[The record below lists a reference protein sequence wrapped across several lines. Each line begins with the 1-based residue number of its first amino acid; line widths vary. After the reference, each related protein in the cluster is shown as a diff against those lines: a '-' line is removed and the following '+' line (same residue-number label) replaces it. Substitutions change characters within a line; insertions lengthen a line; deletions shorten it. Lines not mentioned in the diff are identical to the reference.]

1 MSLKNLFMNGK
12 LYTLIIVMFLLFMK
26 GGSFYF
32 KSQYKCYESGGIVM
46 KLFKEVIKNN
56 LKMIIF
62 YILIGII
69 INFLDLYSVTYYQKI
84 LDAFQ
89 FQKLTLVPLIIYGFL
104 LIISTLLGYIENYP
118 EQKLKNK
125 LYLDFKLQSLKKMKT
140 IDYLE
145 YQKIG
150 TGRLTQKA
158 EDGATASRDI
168 LIDFWLK
175 LFRYLIPTAL
185 FSLFFIFRVKKEY
198 VLFVFIGYIIVVI
211 ISNLILKK
219 LYKLKESILINQE
232 FLNKH
237 LVRGFMEL
245 VVFRTNKKFD
255 TEIKVTKEGIKNIV
269 DSKTKIK
276 LVHEI
281 FFTVFALI
289 VNILKVLVLGY
300 AVMNSD
306 LSVGAV
312 VTVISLLG
320 KAYEPIAIF
329 NVEYVDYKLNKVTV
343 KKYIEF
349 LDLKE
354 DEAIN
359 NGLVVKELN
368 GDIEF
373 KNVTYSYNEDKK
385 IINDLSFKINKNSSV
400 ALVGESGSG
409 KSTIIK
415 LIMGLIKYDNG
426 KILIDNNEL
435 SKLNLN
441 SFYDNVSYVSQ
452 EAPIFDGTLR
462 ENLVFDKN
470 IKDDEIIKVLNL
482 VCLDKFYEKL
492 ENGLDT
498 ELGEKGVRMSGGERQ
513 RVALARLFFDDSKI
527 IILDEATSAMDNIT
541 EKKVMENIV
550 KQLDNK
556 TLIVIA
562 HRLETIKDVDK
573 IYVLYDGVIKEQ
585 GKYIEL
591 LNKNGYFTKLYKS
604 IK

>member
-1 MSLKNLFMNGK
+1 MRLF
-12 LYTLIIVMFLLFMK
+12 
-26 GGSFYF
+26 
-32 KSQYKCYESGGIVM
+32 E
-46 KLFKEVIKNN
+46 EVIKNN

-62 YILIGII
+62 YVLIGII

-89 FQKLTLVPLIIYGFL
+89 FQTLTIVPLITYGILL
-104 LIISTLLGYIENYP
+104 LISTILGYIENYP
-118 EQKLKNK
+118 EQQVKNK
-125 LYLDFKLQSLKKMKT
+125 LYLDFKLQSLKKMKS

-168 LIDFWLK
+168 IINFWLK
-175 LFRYLIPTAL
+175 LFRYLLPTAI
-185 FSLFFIFRVKKEY
+185 FSLIFIFRVKKEY
-198 VLFVFIGYIIVVI
+198 VLFVFLGYIIVVI

-219 LYKLKESILINQE
+219 LYKLKESILLNQE

-255 TEIKVTKEGIKNIV
+255 TELKVTKEGIKNIV
-269 DSKTKIK
+269 DGKTKIK

-289 VNILKVLVLGY
+289 VNILKVVVLGY
-300 AVMNSD
+300 AVLKSD

-343 KKYIEF
+343 NKYIEL
-349 LDLKE
+349 LDIKDDEALNSGLKLKE
-354 DEAIN
+354 LSGN
-359 NGLVVKELN
+359 V
-368 GDIEF
+368 EF
-373 KNVTYSYNEDKK
+373 KNVSYSYNNEKN
-385 IINDLSFKINKNSSV
+385 IINNLSFKINKNSSV

-415 LIMGLIKYDNG
+415 LIIGLIKYDKGN
-426 KILIDNNEL
+426 ILIDGKEL

-441 SFYDNVSYVSQ
+441 SFYDNVTYVSQ

-462 ENLVFDKN
+462 ENLIFDKK
-470 IKDDEIIKVLNL
+470 IPDEEIIKVLNL

-541 EKKVMENIV
+541 EKLVMGNVV

-556 TLIVIA
+556 TLVVIA

-573 IYVLYDGVIKEQ
+573 IYVLSDGIIQEE
-585 GKYIEL
+585 GKYNEL
-591 LNKNGYFTKLYKS
+591 LDKNGYFTKLYKS
-604 IK
+604 AK

>member
-1 MSLKNLFMNGK
+1 MR
-12 LYTLIIVMFLLFMK
+12 
-26 GGSFYF
+26 
-32 KSQYKCYESGGIVM
+32 
-46 KLFKEVIKNN
+46 LFKEVIKNN

-62 YILIGII
+62 YVLIGII

-89 FQKLTLVPLIIYGFL
+89 FQTLTIVPLITYGVLL
-104 LIISTLLGYIENYP
+104 LISIILGYIENYP
-118 EQKLKNK
+118 EQQVKNK
-125 LYLDFKLQSLKKMKT
+125 LYLDFKLQSLKKMKS

-168 LIDFWLK
+168 MINFWLK
-175 LFRYLIPTAL
+175 LFRYLLPTAI
-185 FSLFFIFRVKKEY
+185 FSLIFILRVKKEY
-198 VLFVFIGYIIVVI
+198 VLFVFLGYIIVVI

-219 LYKLKESILINQE
+219 LYKLKESILLNQE

-255 TEIKVTKEGIKNIV
+255 TELKVTKEGIKNIV
-269 DSKTKIK
+269 DGKTKIK

-289 VNILKVLVLGY
+289 VNILKVVVLGY
-300 AVMNSD
+300 AVLKSD

-343 KKYIEF
+343 NKYIEL
-349 LDLKE
+349 LDIKDDEALNSGLKLKE
-354 DEAIN
+354 LSGN
-359 NGLVVKELN
+359 V
-368 GDIEF
+368 EF
-373 KNVTYSYNEDKK
+373 KNVSYSYNNEKN
-385 IINDLSFKINKNSSV
+385 IINNLSFKINKNSSV

-415 LIMGLIKYDNG
+415 LIMGLIKYDKGN
-426 KILIDNNEL
+426 ILIDDKEL

-441 SFYDNVSYVSQ
+441 SFYDNVTYVSQ

-462 ENLVFDKN
+462 ENLIFDKK
-470 IKDDEIIKVLNL
+470 IPDEEIIKVLNL

-541 EKKVMENIV
+541 EKLVMENVV

-556 TLIVIA
+556 TLVVIA

-573 IYVLYDGVIKEQ
+573 IYVLSDGIIQEE
-585 GKYIEL
+585 GKYNEL
-591 LNKNGYFTKLYKS
+591 LDKNGYFTKLYKS
-604 IK
+604 AK

>member
-1 MSLKNLFMNGK
+1 
-12 LYTLIIVMFLLFMK
+12 
-26 GGSFYF
+26 
-32 KSQYKCYESGGIVM
+32 M

-56 LKMIIF
+56 MKMIIF
-62 YILIGII
+62 YVLIGIT

-89 FQKLTLVPLIIYGFL
+89 FKTLTIVPLIIYGIL

-118 EQKLKNK
+118 EQQIKNK

-150 TGRLTQKA
+150 TGKLSQKV
-158 EDGATASRDI
+158 EDGSTASRDI
-168 LIDFWLK
+168 MVDFWLK
-175 LFRYLIPTAL
+175 ILRWLLPTAF
-185 FSLFFIFRVKKEY
+185 FSLLFIYRVKKEY
-198 VLFVFIGYIIVVI
+198 VLFVFLGYILVVV
-211 ISNLILKK
+211 ISNLLLKR
-219 LYKLKESILINQE
+219 LYKLKEKILLNQE

-237 LVRGFMEL
+237 LIRGFMEL
-245 VVFRTNKKFD
+245 VVFRTNKKYD
-255 TEIKVTKEGIKNIV
+255 TEIKVTKDGIKNIV
-269 DSKTKIK
+269 DGKTKIK

-281 FFTVFALI
+281 FFSAFALI
-289 VNILKVLVLGY
+289 VNILQIVVLGY
-300 AVMNSD
+300 AVFRSN

-312 VTVISLLG
+312 VTVIALLG

-343 KKYIEF
+343 KKYIDF
-349 LDLKE
+349 LDLKD
-354 DEAIN
+354 DESLNA
-359 NGLVVKELN
+359 GLVLKNVEGN
-368 GDIEF
+368 IEF
-373 KNVTYSYNEDKK
+373 KNVSYSYNEEKT
-385 IINDLSFKINKNSSV
+385 ILNDLSFKIKSNSSV

-415 LIMGLIKYDNG
+415 LIMGLIKYEKG
-426 KILIDNNEL
+426 SILIDGNEL
-435 SKLNLN
+435 SKINLGL
-441 SFYDNVSYVSQ
+441 FYDNVTYVSQ
-452 EAPIFDGTLR
+452 EAPIFDGTLK
-462 ENLVFDKN
+462 ENLVFDK
-470 IKDDEIIKVLNL
+470 DVDEKEIEKVLKL

-498 ELGEKGVRMSGGERQ
+498 ELGEKGIRMSGGERQ

-541 EKKVMENIV
+541 EKIVMENV
-550 KQLDNK
+550 LKKLNSK

-573 IYVLYDGVIKEQ
+573 IYVLSDGVIKEQ
-585 GKYIEL
+585 GKYDEL
-591 LNKNGYFTKLYKS
+591 LTKNGYFAKLYQSAKQF
-604 IK
+604 

>member
-1 MSLKNLFMNGK
+1 MRLF
-12 LYTLIIVMFLLFMK
+12 
-26 GGSFYF
+26 
-32 KSQYKCYESGGIVM
+32 E
-46 KLFKEVIKNN
+46 EVIKNN

-62 YILIGII
+62 YVLIGII

-89 FQKLTLVPLIIYGFL
+89 FQTLTIVPLITYGILL
-104 LIISTLLGYIENYP
+104 LISTILGYIENYP
-118 EQKLKNK
+118 EQQVKNK
-125 LYLDFKLQSLKKMKT
+125 LYLDFKLQSLKKMKS

-168 LIDFWLK
+168 IINFWLK
-175 LFRYLIPTAL
+175 LFRYLLPTAI
-185 FSLFFIFRVKKEY
+185 FSLIFIFRVKKEY
-198 VLFVFIGYIIVVI
+198 VLFVFLGYIIVVI

-219 LYKLKESILINQE
+219 LYKLKESILLNQE

-255 TEIKVTKEGIKNIV
+255 TELKVTKEGIKNIV
-269 DSKTKIK
+269 DGKTKIK

-289 VNILKVLVLGY
+289 VNILKVVVLGY
-300 AVMNSD
+300 AVLKSD

-343 KKYIEF
+343 NKYIEL
-349 LDLKE
+349 LDIKDDEALNSGLKLKE
-354 DEAIN
+354 LSGN
-359 NGLVVKELN
+359 V
-368 GDIEF
+368 EF
-373 KNVTYSYNEDKK
+373 KNVSYSYNNEKN
-385 IINDLSFKINKNSSV
+385 IINNLSFKINKNSSV

-415 LIMGLIKYDNG
+415 LIMGLIKYDKGN
-426 KILIDNNEL
+426 ILIDGKEL

-441 SFYDNVSYVSQ
+441 SFYDNVTYVSQ

-462 ENLVFDKN
+462 ENLIFDKK
-470 IKDDEIIKVLNL
+470 IPDEEIIKVLNL

-541 EKKVMENIV
+541 EKLVMGNVV

-556 TLIVIA
+556 TLVVIA

-573 IYVLYDGVIKEQ
+573 IYVLSDGIIQEE
-585 GKYIEL
+585 GKYNEL
-591 LNKNGYFTKLYKS
+591 LDKNGYFTKLYKS
-604 IK
+604 AK

>member
-1 MSLKNLFMNGK
+1 MR
-12 LYTLIIVMFLLFMK
+12 
-26 GGSFYF
+26 
-32 KSQYKCYESGGIVM
+32 
-46 KLFKEVIKNN
+46 LFKEVIKNN

-62 YILIGII
+62 YVLIGII

-89 FQKLTLVPLIIYGFL
+89 FQTLTIVPLITYGVLL
-104 LIISTLLGYIENYP
+104 LISTILGYIENYP
-118 EQKLKNK
+118 EQQVKNK
-125 LYLDFKLQSLKKMKT
+125 LYLDFKLQSLKKMKS

-168 LIDFWLK
+168 MINFWLK
-175 LFRYLIPTAL
+175 LFRYLLPTAI
-185 FSLFFIFRVKKEY
+185 FSLIFIFRVKKEY
-198 VLFVFIGYIIVVI
+198 VLFVFLGYIIVVI

-219 LYKLKESILINQE
+219 LYKLKESILLNQE

-255 TEIKVTKEGIKNIV
+255 TELKVTKEGIKNIV
-269 DSKTKIK
+269 DGKTKIK
-276 LVHEI
+276 LVHEL

-289 VNILKVLVLGY
+289 VNILKVVVLGY
-300 AVMNSD
+300 AVLKSD

-343 KKYIEF
+343 NKYIEL
-349 LDLKE
+349 LDIKDDEALNSGLKLKE
-354 DEAIN
+354 LSGN
-359 NGLVVKELN
+359 V
-368 GDIEF
+368 EF
-373 KNVTYSYNEDKK
+373 KNVSYSYNNEKN
-385 IINDLSFKINKNSSV
+385 IINNLSFKINKNSSV

-415 LIMGLIKYDNG
+415 LIMGLIKYDKGN
-426 KILIDNNEL
+426 ILIDDKEL

-441 SFYDNVSYVSQ
+441 SFYDNVTYVSQ

-462 ENLVFDKN
+462 ENLIFDKK
-470 IKDDEIIKVLNL
+470 IPDEEIIKVLNL

-541 EKKVMENIV
+541 EKLVMENVV

-556 TLIVIA
+556 TLVVIA

-573 IYVLYDGVIKEQ
+573 IYVLSDGIIQEE
-585 GKYIEL
+585 GKYNEL
-591 LNKNGYFTKLYKS
+591 LDKNGYFTKLYKS
-604 IK
+604 AK

>member
-1 MSLKNLFMNGK
+1 MR
-12 LYTLIIVMFLLFMK
+12 
-26 GGSFYF
+26 
-32 KSQYKCYESGGIVM
+32 
-46 KLFKEVIKNN
+46 LFKEVIKNN

-62 YILIGII
+62 YVLIGII

-89 FQKLTLVPLIIYGFL
+89 FQTLTIVPLITYGVLL
-104 LIISTLLGYIENYP
+104 LISTILGYIENYP
-118 EQKLKNK
+118 EQQVKNK
-125 LYLDFKLQSLKKMKT
+125 LYLDFKLQSLKKMKS

-168 LIDFWLK
+168 MINFWLK
-175 LFRYLIPTAL
+175 LFRYLLPTAI
-185 FSLFFIFRVKKEY
+185 FSLIFILRVKKEY
-198 VLFVFIGYIIVVI
+198 VLFVFLGYIIVVI

-219 LYKLKESILINQE
+219 LYKLKESILLNQE

-255 TEIKVTKEGIKNIV
+255 TELKVTKEGIKNIV
-269 DSKTKIK
+269 DGKTKIK

-289 VNILKVLVLGY
+289 VNILKVVVLGY
-300 AVMNSD
+300 AVLKSD

-343 KKYIEF
+343 NKYIEL
-349 LDLKE
+349 LDIKDDEALNSGLKLKE
-354 DEAIN
+354 LSGN
-359 NGLVVKELN
+359 V
-368 GDIEF
+368 EF
-373 KNVTYSYNEDKK
+373 KNVSYSYNNEKN
-385 IINDLSFKINKNSSV
+385 IINNLSFKINKNSSV

-415 LIMGLIKYDNG
+415 LIMGLIKYDKGN
-426 KILIDNNEL
+426 ILIDDKEL

-441 SFYDNVSYVSQ
+441 SFYDNVTYVSQ

-462 ENLVFDKN
+462 ENLIFDKK
-470 IKDDEIIKVLNL
+470 IPDEKIIKVLNL

-541 EKKVMENIV
+541 EKLVMGNVV

-556 TLIVIA
+556 TLVVIA

-573 IYVLYDGVIKEQ
+573 IYVLSDGIIQEE
-585 GKYIEL
+585 GKYNEL
-591 LNKNGYFTKLYKS
+591 LDKNGYFTKLYKS
-604 IK
+604 AK

>member
-1 MSLKNLFMNGK
+1 MR
-12 LYTLIIVMFLLFMK
+12 
-26 GGSFYF
+26 
-32 KSQYKCYESGGIVM
+32 
-46 KLFKEVIKNN
+46 LFKEVIKNN

-62 YILIGII
+62 YVLIGII

-89 FQKLTLVPLIIYGFL
+89 FQTLTIVPLITYGVLL
-104 LIISTLLGYIENYP
+104 LISTILGYIENYP
-118 EQKLKNK
+118 EQQVKNK
-125 LYLDFKLQSLKKMKT
+125 LYLDFKLQSLKKMKS

-168 LIDFWLK
+168 MINFWLK
-175 LFRYLIPTAL
+175 LFRYLLPTAI
-185 FSLFFIFRVKKEY
+185 FSLIFIFRVKKEY
-198 VLFVFIGYIIVVI
+198 VLFVFLGYIIVVI

-219 LYKLKESILINQE
+219 LYKLKESILLNQE

-255 TEIKVTKEGIKNIV
+255 TELKVTKEGIKNIV
-269 DSKTKIK
+269 DGKTKIK

-289 VNILKVLVLGY
+289 VNILKVVVLGY
-300 AVMNSD
+300 AVLKSD

-343 KKYIEF
+343 NKYIEL
-349 LDLKE
+349 LDIKDDEALNSGLKLKE
-354 DEAIN
+354 LSGN
-359 NGLVVKELN
+359 V
-368 GDIEF
+368 EF
-373 KNVTYSYNEDKK
+373 KNVSYSYNNEKN
-385 IINDLSFKINKNSSV
+385 IINNLSFKINKNSSV

-415 LIMGLIKYDNG
+415 LIMGLIKYAKGN
-426 KILIDNNEL
+426 ILIDGKEL

-441 SFYDNVSYVSQ
+441 SFYDNVTYVSQ

-462 ENLVFDKN
+462 ENLIFDKK
-470 IKDDEIIKVLNL
+470 IPDEEIIKVLNL

-541 EKKVMENIV
+541 EKLVMGNVV

-556 TLIVIA
+556 TLVVIA

-573 IYVLYDGVIKEQ
+573 IYVLSDGIIQEE
-585 GKYIEL
+585 GKYNEL
-591 LNKNGYFTKLYKS
+591 LDKNGYFTKLYKS
-604 IK
+604 AK

>member
-1 MSLKNLFMNGK
+1 
-12 LYTLIIVMFLLFMK
+12 
-26 GGSFYF
+26 
-32 KSQYKCYESGGIVM
+32 M

-56 LKMIIF
+56 IKMIMF
-62 YILIGII
+62 YVLIGII

-89 FQKLTLVPLIIYGFL
+89 FHTLTLVPLIIYGVLL
-104 LIISTLLGYIENYP
+104 LISTILGYVENYP
-118 EQKLKNK
+118 EQQVKNK
-125 LYLDFKLQSLKKMKT
+125 LYLDFKLQTLKKMKS

-158 EDGATASRDI
+158 EDGASASRDI
-168 LIDFWLK
+168 MVDFWLK
-175 LFRYLIPTAL
+175 LFRYLLPTAL

-198 VLFVFIGYIIVVI
+198 VLFVFLGYIIVVV
-211 ISNLILKK
+211 ISNLILKN
-219 LYKLKESILINQE
+219 LYKLKENILLNQE

-255 TEIKVTKEGIKNIV
+255 TEIKITKDGIKNIV
-269 DSKTKIK
+269 DNKTKIK

-281 FFTVFALI
+281 FFTAFALI
-289 VNILKVLVLGY
+289 VNVLKVIVLGY

-306 LSVGAV
+306 LSVGAI

-343 KKYIEF
+343 KKFIEL
-349 LDLKE
+349 LDLKD
-354 DEAIN
+354 DEALN
-359 NGLVVKELN
+359 NGLKLKTLEGN
-368 GDIEF
+368 IEF
-373 KNVTYSYNEDKK
+373 KNVSYSYNEDKN
-385 IINDLSFKINKNSSV
+385 IINNLSFKINKNSSI

-415 LIMGLIKYDNG
+415 LIMGLIKYNSG
-426 KILIDNNEL
+426 NILIDNNEL

-441 SFYDNVSYVSQ
+441 SFYDNVTYVSQ

-462 ENLVFDKN
+462 ENLVFDKK
-470 IKDDEIIKVLNL
+470 ISDEKIIKVLKL

-498 ELGEKGVRMSGGERQ
+498 ELGEKGIRMSGGERQ

-541 EKKVMENIV
+541 EKSVMENIV
-550 KQLDNK
+550 KQLDDK
-556 TLIVIA
+556 TLVVIA

-573 IYVLYDGVIKEQ
+573 IYVLSDGIIQEQ
-585 GKYIEL
+585 GRYKEL
-591 LNKNGYFTKLYKS
+591 LDMNGYFAKLYKS
-604 IK
+604 AK

>member
-1 MSLKNLFMNGK
+1 
-12 LYTLIIVMFLLFMK
+12 
-26 GGSFYF
+26 
-32 KSQYKCYESGGIVM
+32 M

-62 YILIGII
+62 YVLIGII

-89 FQKLTLVPLIIYGFL
+89 FRNLTLFPLIAYGILL
-104 LIISTLLGYIENYP
+104 LISTILGYIENYP
-118 EQKLKNK
+118 EQQVKNK

-150 TGRLTQKA
+150 TGRLTQKV
-158 EDGATASRDI
+158 EDGATSSRDI
-168 LIDFWLK
+168 MIDFWLK
-175 LFRYLIPTAL
+175 LFRNLLPTAII
-185 FSLFFIFRVKKEY
+185 SLIFIFRVKKEY
-198 VLFVFIGYIIVVI
+198 VLFVFLGYIIVII

-219 LYKLKESILINQE
+219 LYKLKESILLNQE

-245 VVFRTNKKFD
+245 VIFRTNKKYD
-255 TEIKVTKEGIKNIV
+255 TEINITKEGIKNIV

-289 VNILKVLVLGY
+289 VNILKVIVLGY

-306 LSVGAV
+306 LSAGAV

-343 KKYIEF
+343 NKYIEL
-349 LDLKE
+349 LDKKDDEGLNKGLKIRKI
-354 DEAIN
+354 D
-359 NGLVVKELN
+359 

-373 KNVTYSYNEDKK
+373 KNVTYSYNKDKN
-385 IINDLSFKINKNSSV
+385 IINNITFKINKNSSV

-415 LIMGLIKYDNG
+415 LIMGLIKYNKG
-426 KILIDNNEL
+426 NILIDNNEL

-441 SFYDNVSYVSQ
+441 YYYDNVTYVSQ

-462 ENLVFDKN
+462 ENLIFDKKIN
-470 IKDDEIIKVLNL
+470 DDKIIKVLKL

-492 ENGLDT
+492 EDGLDT

-541 EKKVMENIV
+541 ERQVMENII
-550 KQLDNK
+550 KQLDKK
-556 TLIVIA
+556 TLIIIA
-562 HRLETIKDVDK
+562 HRLETIKEVDK
-573 IYVLYDGVIKEQ
+573 IYVLCDGIIQEE
-585 GKYIEL
+585 GKYFEL

-604 IK
+604 EK

>member
-1 MSLKNLFMNGK
+1 MR
-12 LYTLIIVMFLLFMK
+12 
-26 GGSFYF
+26 
-32 KSQYKCYESGGIVM
+32 
-46 KLFKEVIKNN
+46 LFKEVIKNN

-62 YILIGII
+62 YVLIGII

-89 FQKLTLVPLIIYGFL
+89 FQTLTIIPLIIYGVL
-104 LIISTLLGYIENYP
+104 LLVSTILGYIENYP
-118 EQKLKNK
+118 EQQVKNK
-125 LYLDFKLQSLKKMKT
+125 LYLDFKLQSLKKMKS

-168 LIDFWLK
+168 MINFWLK
-175 LFRYLIPTAL
+175 LFRYLLPTAI
-185 FSLFFIFRVKKEY
+185 FSLIFIYRVKKEY
-198 VLFVFIGYIIVVI
+198 VLFVFLGYIIVVI

-219 LYKLKESILINQE
+219 LYKLKESILLNQE

-269 DSKTKIK
+269 DGKTKIK

-289 VNILKVLVLGY
+289 VNILKVVVLGY
-300 AVMNSD
+300 AVLKSD

-343 KKYIEF
+343 NKYIDL
-349 LDLKE
+349 LDIKDDEALNSGLKLKE
-354 DEAIN
+354 LSGN
-359 NGLVVKELN
+359 
-368 GDIEF
+368 IEF
-373 KNVTYSYNEDKK
+373 KNVSYSYNNEKN
-385 IINDLSFKINKNSSV
+385 IINNLSFKINKNSSV

-415 LIMGLIKYDNG
+415 LIMGLIKYDKGN
-426 KILIDNNEL
+426 ILIDDKEL

-441 SFYDNVSYVSQ
+441 SFYDNITYVSQ

-462 ENLVFDKN
+462 ENLIFDKKN
-470 IKDDEIIKVLNL
+470 SDEEILKVLRL
-482 VCLDKFYEKL
+482 VYLDKFYEKL

-541 EKKVMENIV
+541 EKIVMENV
-550 KQLDNK
+550 VEQLNNK

-562 HRLETIKDVDK
+562 HRLETIKDVDT
-573 IYVLYDGVIKEQ
+573 IYVLSDGVIQEQ
-585 GKYIEL
+585 GKYEEL
-591 LNKNGYFTKLYKS
+591 LNKNGYFTRLYKS

>member
-1 MSLKNLFMNGK
+1 MR
-12 LYTLIIVMFLLFMK
+12 
-26 GGSFYF
+26 
-32 KSQYKCYESGGIVM
+32 
-46 KLFKEVIKNN
+46 LFKEVIKNN

-62 YILIGII
+62 YVLIGII

-89 FQKLTLVPLIIYGFL
+89 FQTLTIVPLITYGVLL
-104 LIISTLLGYIENYP
+104 LISTILGYIENYP
-118 EQKLKNK
+118 EQQVKNK
-125 LYLDFKLQSLKKMKT
+125 LYLDFKLQSLKKMKS

-168 LIDFWLK
+168 MINFWLK
-175 LFRYLIPTAL
+175 LFRYLLPTAI
-185 FSLFFIFRVKKEY
+185 FSLIFILRVKKEY
-198 VLFVFIGYIIVVI
+198 VLFVFLGYIIVVI

-219 LYKLKESILINQE
+219 LYKLKESILLNQE

-255 TEIKVTKEGIKNIV
+255 TELKVTKEGIKNIV
-269 DSKTKIK
+269 DGKTKIK

-289 VNILKVLVLGY
+289 VNILKVVVLGY
-300 AVMNSD
+300 AVLKSD

-343 KKYIEF
+343 NKYIEL
-349 LDLKE
+349 LDIKDDEALNSGLKLKE
-354 DEAIN
+354 LSGN
-359 NGLVVKELN
+359 V
-368 GDIEF
+368 EF
-373 KNVTYSYNEDKK
+373 KNVSYSYNNEKN
-385 IINDLSFKINKNSSV
+385 IINNLSFKINKNSSV

-415 LIMGLIKYDNG
+415 LIMGLIKYDKGN
-426 KILIDNNEL
+426 ILIDDKEL

-441 SFYDNVSYVSQ
+441 SFYDNVTYVSQ

-462 ENLVFDKN
+462 ENLIFDKK
-470 IKDDEIIKVLNL
+470 IPDEEIIKVLNL

-541 EKKVMENIV
+541 EKLVMENVV

-556 TLIVIA
+556 TLVVIA

-573 IYVLYDGVIKEQ
+573 IYVLSDGIIQEEE
-585 GKYIEL
+585 KYNEL
-591 LNKNGYFTKLYKS
+591 LDKKGYFTKLYKS
-604 IK
+604 AK

>member
-1 MSLKNLFMNGK
+1 MR
-12 LYTLIIVMFLLFMK
+12 
-26 GGSFYF
+26 
-32 KSQYKCYESGGIVM
+32 
-46 KLFKEVIKNN
+46 LFKEVIKNN

-62 YILIGII
+62 YVLIGII

-89 FQKLTLVPLIIYGFL
+89 FQTLTIVPLITYGVLL
-104 LIISTLLGYIENYP
+104 LISTILGYIENYP
-118 EQKLKNK
+118 EQQVKNK
-125 LYLDFKLQSLKKMKT
+125 LYLDFKLQSLKKMKS

-168 LIDFWLK
+168 MINFWLK
-175 LFRYLIPTAL
+175 LFRYLLPTAI
-185 FSLFFIFRVKKEY
+185 FSLIFIFRVKKEY
-198 VLFVFIGYIIVVI
+198 VLFVFLGYIIVVI

-219 LYKLKESILINQE
+219 LYKLKESILLNQE

-255 TEIKVTKEGIKNIV
+255 TELKVTKEGIKNIV
-269 DSKTKIK
+269 DGKTKIK

-289 VNILKVLVLGY
+289 VNILKVVVLGY
-300 AVMNSD
+300 AVLKSD

-343 KKYIEF
+343 NKYIEL
-349 LDLKE
+349 LDIKDDEALNSGLKLKE
-354 DEAIN
+354 LSGN
-359 NGLVVKELN
+359 V
-368 GDIEF
+368 EF
-373 KNVTYSYNEDKK
+373 KNVSYSYNNEKN
-385 IINDLSFKINKNSSV
+385 IINNLSFKINKNSSV

-415 LIMGLIKYDNG
+415 LIMGLIKYDKGN
-426 KILIDNNEL
+426 ILIDGKEL

-441 SFYDNVSYVSQ
+441 SFYDNVTYVSQ

-462 ENLVFDKN
+462 ENLIFDKK
-470 IKDDEIIKVLNL
+470 IPDEKIIKVLNL

-541 EKKVMENIV
+541 EKLVMGNVV

-556 TLIVIA
+556 TLVVIA

-573 IYVLYDGVIKEQ
+573 IYVLSDGIIQEE
-585 GKYIEL
+585 GKYNEL
-591 LNKNGYFTKLYKS
+591 LDKNGYFTKLYKS
-604 IK
+604 AK

>member
-1 MSLKNLFMNGK
+1 MR
-12 LYTLIIVMFLLFMK
+12 
-26 GGSFYF
+26 
-32 KSQYKCYESGGIVM
+32 
-46 KLFKEVIKNN
+46 LFKEVIKNN

-62 YILIGII
+62 YVLIGII

-89 FQKLTLVPLIIYGFL
+89 FQTLTIVPLITYGVLL
-104 LIISTLLGYIENYP
+104 LISTILGYIENYP
-118 EQKLKNK
+118 EQQVKNK
-125 LYLDFKLQSLKKMKT
+125 LYLDFKLQSLKKMKS

-168 LIDFWLK
+168 MINFWLK
-175 LFRYLIPTAL
+175 LFRYLLPTAI
-185 FSLFFIFRVKKEY
+185 FSLIFILRVKKEY
-198 VLFVFIGYIIVVI
+198 VLFVFLGYIIVVI

-219 LYKLKESILINQE
+219 LYKLKESILLNQE
-232 FLNKH
+232 FLNIH

-255 TEIKVTKEGIKNIV
+255 TELKVTKEGIKNIV
-269 DSKTKIK
+269 DGKTKIK

-289 VNILKVLVLGY
+289 VNILKVVVLGY
-300 AVMNSD
+300 AVLKSD

-343 KKYIEF
+343 NKYIEL
-349 LDLKE
+349 LDIKDDEALNSGLKLKE
-354 DEAIN
+354 LSGN
-359 NGLVVKELN
+359 V
-368 GDIEF
+368 EF
-373 KNVTYSYNEDKK
+373 KNVSYSYNNEKN
-385 IINDLSFKINKNSSV
+385 IINNLSFKINKNSSV

-415 LIMGLIKYDNG
+415 LIMGLIKYDKGN
-426 KILIDNNEL
+426 ILIDDKEL

-441 SFYDNVSYVSQ
+441 SFYDNVTYVSQ

-462 ENLVFDKN
+462 ENLIFDKK
-470 IKDDEIIKVLNL
+470 IPDEEIIKVLNL

-541 EKKVMENIV
+541 EKLVMENVV

-556 TLIVIA
+556 TLVVIA

-573 IYVLYDGVIKEQ
+573 IYVLSDGIIQEE
-585 GKYIEL
+585 GKYNEL
-591 LNKNGYFTKLYKS
+591 LDKKGYFTKLYKS
-604 IK
+604 AK

>member
-1 MSLKNLFMNGK
+1 MRLF
-12 LYTLIIVMFLLFMK
+12 
-26 GGSFYF
+26 
-32 KSQYKCYESGGIVM
+32 E
-46 KLFKEVIKNN
+46 EVIKNN

-62 YILIGII
+62 YVLIGII

-89 FQKLTLVPLIIYGFL
+89 FQTLTIVPLITYGVLL
-104 LIISTLLGYIENYP
+104 LISTILGYIENYP
-118 EQKLKNK
+118 EQQVKNK
-125 LYLDFKLQSLKKMKT
+125 LYLDFKLQSLKKMKS

-168 LIDFWLK
+168 MINFWLK
-175 LFRYLIPTAL
+175 LFRYLLPTAI
-185 FSLFFIFRVKKEY
+185 FSLIFIFRVKKEY
-198 VLFVFIGYIIVVI
+198 VLFVFLGYIIVVI

-219 LYKLKESILINQE
+219 LYKLKESILLNQE

-255 TEIKVTKEGIKNIV
+255 TELKVTKEGIKNIV
-269 DSKTKIK
+269 DGKTKIK

-289 VNILKVLVLGY
+289 VNILKVVVLGY
-300 AVMNSD
+300 AVLKSD

-343 KKYIEF
+343 NKYIEL
-349 LDLKE
+349 LDIKDDEALNSGLKLKE
-354 DEAIN
+354 LSGN
-359 NGLVVKELN
+359 V
-368 GDIEF
+368 EF
-373 KNVTYSYNEDKK
+373 KNVSYSYNNEKN
-385 IINDLSFKINKNSSV
+385 IINNLSFKINKNSSV

-415 LIMGLIKYDNG
+415 LIMGLIKYDKGN
-426 KILIDNNEL
+426 ILIDGKEL

-441 SFYDNVSYVSQ
+441 SFYDNVTYVSQ

-462 ENLVFDKN
+462 ENLIFDKK
-470 IKDDEIIKVLNL
+470 IPDEKIIKVLNL

-541 EKKVMENIV
+541 EKLVMGNVV

-556 TLIVIA
+556 TLVVIA

-573 IYVLYDGVIKEQ
+573 IYVLSDGIIQEE
-585 GKYIEL
+585 GKYNEL
-591 LNKNGYFTKLYKS
+591 LDKNGYFTKLYKS
-604 IK
+604 AK